1 MSTVEVIQPWMVIKL
16 MTIIKSIISH
26 MLNFRMKKI
35 SARVKNNT
43 EENENDKIALKISI
57 TSNQGVIFKLILI
70 KVKEINNS
78 IIFVLI

>member
-1 MSTVEVIQPWMVIKL
+1 
-16 MTIIKSIISH
+16 